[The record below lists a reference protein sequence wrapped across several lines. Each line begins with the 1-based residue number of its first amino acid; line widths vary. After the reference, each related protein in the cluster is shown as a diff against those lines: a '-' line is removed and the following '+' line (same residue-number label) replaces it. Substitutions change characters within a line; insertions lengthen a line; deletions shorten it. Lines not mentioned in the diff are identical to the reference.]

1 MARTRSIKPSFF
13 DNELLG
19 GLSPLTRLLFIGL
32 WGQADRAGRLED
44 RPLRLKKNILGYD
57 DVTVA
62 DVDDM
67 LESLNKNGFII
78 RYQVEDRR
86 YIQVTKFEKHQNPHI
101 KEKPSEIPPPPG
113 LSQDEG
119 EAGTGQQPDGD
130 AKEGLGAVM
139 SLFLNRIN
147 PTPSQTSLDEL
158 KGYVETLSP
167 EVCLK
172 AINKAIDGGL
182 EKQNWNYIRGI
193 LRNLAKQKVR
203 CVADWDRLEAERE
216 RRKHGAN
223 RKGPGPDHEQ
233 NAGPPG
239 AAGAG
244 AGIEGFHPADPADG

>member
-130 AKEGLGAVM
+130 AKEGMGAVM
-139 SLFLNRIN
+139 SLFLSRIN

-216 RRKHGAN
+216 RRKHGTN
-223 RKGPGPDHEQ
+223 RSGSGTSHEQ
-233 NAGPPG
+233 RAGPPG
-239 AAGAG
+239 TEGPG
-244 AGIEGFHPADPADG
+244 AGIEGFHPADSADG

>member
-62 DVDDM
+62 DVDNM
-67 LESLNKNGFII
+67 LESLNTNGFII
-78 RYQVEDRR
+78 RYQVEDRS

-101 KEKPSEIPPPPG
+101 KEKPSEIPPPPS
-113 LSQDEG
+113 LEEDEG
-119 EAGTGQQPDGD
+119 GPGAGQPDG
-130 AKEGLGAVM
+130 AANEGLGAVM

-158 KGYVETLSP
+158 KGYAETLSP

-172 AINKAIDGGL
+172 AINKAIDGGA

-203 CVADWDRLEAERE
+203 NVADWDRLEAERE

-223 RKGPGPDHEQ
+223 RKGPGPDHGKDT
-233 NAGPPG
+233 GPPG
-239 AAGAG
+239 AEGAG
-244 AGIEGFHPADPADG
+244 AGIGGFHPAESADE

>member
-113 LSQDEG
+113 LGQDEG

-172 AINKAIDGGL
+172 AINKAIDGGV

-223 RKGPGPDHEQ
+223 RKGPGSDHEQ

-239 AAGAG
+239 AAG

>member
-62 DVDDM
+62 DVDNM

-78 RYQVEDRR
+78 RYQVEDRC

-158 KGYVETLSP
+158 KGYVEALSP

-172 AINKAIDGGL
+172 AINKAIDGGA

-216 RRKHGAN
+216 RRKNGTN
-223 RKGPGPDHEQ
+223 RNSSGPGHEQ

-239 AAGAG
+239 AEGAG
-244 AGIEGFHPADPADG
+244 AGISGFHPADGADE

>member
-113 LSQDEG
+113 LGQDEG
-119 EAGTGQQPDGD
+119 EAGTGQQPDSD

-216 RRKHGAN
+216 QRKHGSN
-223 RKGPGPDHEQ
+223 RNGLGSGHEQ

>member
-113 LSQDEG
+113 LGQDEG
-119 EAGTGQQPDGD
+119 EAGIGQQPDGD

>member
-67 LESLNKNGFII
+67 LEALNINGFII
-78 RYQVEDRR
+78 RYQVGEKR

-113 LSQDEG
+113 FGTESGTEGRESQPGAADTEG
-119 EAGTGQQPDGD
+119 V
-130 AKEGLGAVM
+130 GAVM
-139 SLFLNRIN
+139 ALFMDRIN
-147 PTPSQTSLDEL
+147 PAPSQTTIDQL
-158 KGYVETLSP
+158 KDYVKTLSP
-167 EVCLK
+167 EVCLR
-172 AINKAIDGGL
+172 AIHRAIDGGA

-193 LRNLAKQKVR
+193 LRNLTKQKVQ
-203 CVADWDRLEAERE
+203 CVADWDKLEEERE
-216 RRKHGAN
+216 RRKNAGN
-223 RKGPGPDHEQ
+223 RNGPGADHEQ
-233 NAGPPG
+233 RTGPSG
-239 AAGAG
+239 AEV
-244 AGIEGFHPADPADG
+244 AGISGFHPVDSAGE

>member
-78 RYQVEDRR
+78 RYQVDDRR

-101 KEKPSEIPPPPG
+101 KEKPSEIPPPPEFNQG
-113 LSQDEG
+113 EG

-130 AKEGLGAVM
+130 TKEGLGAVM
-139 SLFLNRIN
+139 SLFMNRIS
-147 PTPSQTSLDEL
+147 PTPSHT
-158 KGYVETLSP
+158 G
-167 EVCLK
+167 
-172 AINKAIDGGL
+172 
-182 EKQNWNYIRGI
+182 GI

-216 RRKHGAN
+216 QRKHGAN
-223 RKGPGPDHEQ
+223 RNGLGSGHEQ

-239 AAGAG
+239 TAG

>member
-62 DVDDM
+62 DVDNM
-67 LESLNKNGFII
+67 LESLNINGFII
-78 RYQVEDRR
+78 RYQAEDRH
-86 YIQVTKFEKHQNPHI
+86 YIQVAKFEKHQNPHI

-113 LSQDEG
+113 FDPAADTESSK
-119 EAGTGQQPDGD
+119 QQPSGNYD
-130 AKEGLGAVM
+130 EGLGAVM
-139 SLFLNRIN
+139 TLFMDRIN

-158 KGYVETLSP
+158 KGYVETLSA
-167 EVCLK
+167 EVCLR
-172 AINKAIDGGL
+172 AINKALDGGL

-193 LRNLAKQKVR
+193 LRNLSKQKVR
-203 CVADWDRLEAERE
+203 CIADWDRLEAERE
-216 RRKHGAN
+216 RRKNGTN
-223 RKGPGPDHEQ
+223 RNGSGSGHEQ
-233 NAGPPG
+233 RTGPPG
-239 AAGAG
+239 AEGPV
-244 AGIEGFHPADPADG
+244 AGIDGFHPADAAE

>member
-113 LSQDEG
+113 LGQDEG

-244 AGIEGFHPADPADG
+244 SGIEGFHPADPADG

>member
-62 DVDDM
+62 DVDNM
-67 LESLNKNGFII
+67 LESLNINGFII
-78 RYQVEDRR
+78 RYQVEDRH

-113 LSQDEG
+113 FGSAADSEGAEQSGGNYDE
-119 EAGTGQQPDGD
+119 
-130 AKEGLGAVM
+130 KLGAVM
-139 SLFLNRIN
+139 TLFMDRIN

-158 KGYVETLSP
+158 KGYVETLSA

-172 AINKAIDGGL
+172 AITKAIDGGV
-182 EKQNWNYIRGI
+182 EKQNWNYIHGI
-193 LRNLAKQKVR
+193 LRNLTKQRVR
-203 CVADWDRLEAERE
+203 SVADWDRLEAERE
-216 RRKHGAN
+216 RRKNGSNRNGTGASHGQ
-223 RKGPGPDHEQ
+223 RTE
-233 NAGPPG
+233 PPG
-239 AAGAG
+239 TEG
-244 AGIEGFHPADPADG
+244 AGIEGFHPADATDG